1 MCAPAL
7 FSAATTRVRPAASR
21 GFVVAHTTG
30 AGRRHGYRSQVSTR
44 ARSLADDLRQR
55 SPEEL
60 VALLVDR
67 PDLARP
73 TPADLTTLAARATT
87 RASVQRALD
96 RLDLAHLQA
105 LEVICV
111 LGAAP
116 VGDIATALGV
126 ARRSPRAAELVERLT
141 CLALCWR
148 SPQGYRAA
156 RTVQEIIGSPAGLG
170 PETEDAPTGEELNVA
185 LEGLDRRA
193 RAILDALTWGP
204 PVGVL
209 PTGSGDRAMRE
220 AGEHLLGQRLL
231 RRTDDSHVLLPR
243 QVALRLRNGRV
254 HRAAE
259 LEAPTP
265 DDPPLDRDLVDATAG
280 GRAAQVLEQAAEL
293 LDEWGTRPPR
303 VLRTGGLAV
312 RDLSRMATLLEAP
325 TTEVAW
331 LVEVLH
337 AAGLIAADESS
348 DPSWMPTGESDDWAE
363 LPAGERWVVL
373 AEAWHSMAAAP
384 SLVGSPD
391 GTGKVNALSTQ
402 TSWPFGRQ
410 RRQDVLAAL
419 AALPAGTAPS
429 TTLLLDL
436 LRWRHPVRMAR
447 TTDPGIDPV
456 LREAEWAGMT
466 GRGALATAACYLL
479 EGDRSTAVAIMDRHI
494 PEAVEHV
501 LVQADLTAVAPGR
514 LDGPA
519 RSVMRLLGEVESR
532 GGATVHRITEE
543 GIRRALDLGWS
554 ADRVL
559 SEVSAV
565 SRTGVPQPLEYLVR
579 DVARRHGVARV
590 GSVGS
595 YVRSDDSVLLDRVLA
610 DRSLGLL
617 QLRRIAPT
625 VLVSPVPASTVLD
638 VLRERQYGPVPE
650 GEDGGLTLVSLQDH
664 RAARRPSTPTR
675 VSTVDAE
682 TAARVV
688 EAMISGESSRPAGG
702 NGLPAPTDPVVTA
715 ALLREAAAQR
725 LPVWIGYADEVGG
738 VQRLLLRPTV
748 VEQGRVR
755 GTVADQDVPRTFL
768 LHRVSGVAAAD

>member
-1 MCAPAL
+1 MPI
-7 FSAATTRVRPAASR
+7 
-21 GFVVAHTTG
+21 
-30 AGRRHGYRSQVSTR
+30 R
-44 ARSLADDLRQR
+44 ARSLADDLRER
-55 SPEEL
+55 SSEEL
-60 VALLVDR
+60 VALLVER

-96 RLDLAHLQA
+96 GLDLAHLQT
-105 LEVICV
+105 LEVVCV
-111 LGAAP
+111 LGAAQ
-116 VGDIATALGV
+116 VGAIAAALGEP
-126 ARRSPRAAELVERLT
+126 RRSPRVAEVVDRL
-141 CLALCWR
+141 CDLALCWR
-148 SPQGYRAA
+148 SPEGYRAA
-156 RTVQEIIGSPAGLG
+156 RTVQEVIGAPAGLG
-170 PETEDAPTGEELNVA
+170 PETEDAPTGQELSTA
-185 LEGLDRRA
+185 LAALDRRE
-193 RAILDALTWGP
+193 RAIVDALTWGP

-209 PTGSGDRAMRE
+209 PAGGSGDRAMHE
-220 AGEHLLGQRLL
+220 AGEHLIARRLL
-231 RRTDDSHVLLPR
+231 RRTDESHVLLPR
-243 QVALRLRNGRV
+243 QVALQLREGRV
-254 HRAAE
+254 HRDPA
-259 LEAPTP
+259 LTP
-265 DDPPLDRDLVDATAG
+265 PDSDDPLLDPDLVDATAG
-280 GRAAQVLEQAAEL
+280 GRAAQVLEQVAEL

-312 RDLSRMATLLEAP
+312 RDLSRTATLLEA
-325 TTEVAW
+325 TTLEAAW

-337 AAGLIAADESS
+337 AAGLVASDESA

-363 LPAGERWVVL
+363 LPAGERWAVL
-373 AEAWHSMAAAP
+373 ASAWHAMAAAP

-391 GTGKVNALSTQ
+391 GRGNTGKVNALSTQ

-410 RRQDVLAAL
+410 RRHDVLAAL
-419 AALPAGTAPS
+419 AALPPGTTPS
-429 TTLLLDL
+429 TTSLLEL
-436 LRWRHPVRMAR
+436 LRWRHPIRLSR
-447 TTDPGIDPV
+447 SSDPGIDTV
-456 LREAEWAGMT
+456 VREAEWAGLT
-466 GRGALATAACYLL
+466 GRGALATSARSLL
-479 EGDRSTAVAIMDRHI
+479 AGDTATAGQLMDAHV

-532 GGATVHRITEE
+532 GGATVHRITEA

-595 YVRSDDSVLLDRVLA
+595 YVRSDDAALLDRVLA

-625 VLVSPVPASTVLD
+625 VLVSPVPATTVLD
-638 VLRERQYGPVPE
+638 VLREGQYGPVPE

-664 RAARRPSTPTR
+664 RAARRPVAPPR

-682 TAARVV
+682 TAARIVDT
-688 EAMISGESSRPAGG
+688 MISGESNRPVDGQ
-702 NGLPAPTDPVVTA
+702 GLPAPTDPVVTSS
-715 ALLREAAAQR
+715 LLREAAAER

-738 VQRLLLRPTV
+738 IQRLLLRPTA

-755 GTVADQDVPRTFL
+755 GTVADQDAPRTFL
-768 LHRVSGVAAAD
+768 LHRISGVAAAT

>member
-1 MCAPAL
+1 MPI
-7 FSAATTRVRPAASR
+7 
-21 GFVVAHTTG
+21 
-30 AGRRHGYRSQVSTR
+30 R
-44 ARSLADDLRQR
+44 ARSLADDLRGR
-55 SPEEL
+55 SQEDL
-60 VALLVDR
+60 VALLVER

-96 RLDLAHLQA
+96 GLDLAHLQT

-116 VGDIATALGV
+116 VGEIATALGEPK
-126 ARRSPRAAELVERLT
+126 RSPLVAALVERL
-141 CLALCWR
+141 CALALCWR
-148 SPQGYRAA
+148 SPEGFRAA
-156 RTVQEIIGSPAGLG
+156 RTVQEVVGAPAGLG
-170 PETEDAPTGEELNVA
+170 PETEDAPTGQELTEA
-185 LEGLDRRA
+185 LDGLDRRQ

-209 PTGSGDRAMRE
+209 PSGGSGDAAMRE

-231 RRTDDSHVLLPR
+231 RRTDESHVLLPR
-243 QVALRLRNGRV
+243 QVALRLRGGRV
-254 HRAAE
+254 HRQAE
-259 LEAPTP
+259 LAPPAWT
-265 DDPPLDRDLVDATAG
+265 DPALDADLVDATAG
-280 GRAAQVLEQAAEL
+280 GRAAQLLEQAAEL

-312 RDLSRMATLLEAP
+312 RDLARAATLLEA
-325 TTEVAW
+325 TTAEAAW
-331 LVEVLH
+331 LIEVLH
-337 AAGLIAADESS
+337 AAGLIAADESA

-363 LPAGERWVVL
+363 LTAGERWAAL
-373 AEAWHSMAAAP
+373 ATAWHGMAAGP
-384 SLVGSPD
+384 SVVGSPD

-410 RRQDVLAAL
+410 RRHDVLAAL
-419 AALPAGTAPS
+419 ATLPAGSSP
-429 TTLLLDL
+429 TTDFLVDL
-436 LRWRHPVRMAR
+436 LRWRHPIRMSR
-447 TTDPGIDPV
+447 STDPGIDVV
-456 LREAEWAGMT
+456 LREADWAGLT
-466 GRGALATAACYLL
+466 GRGALATAAHGILT
-479 EGDRSTAVAIMDRHI
+479 GDVAAAGQRMDSHI

-519 RSVMRLLGEVESR
+519 RSVMRLLGQVESR
-532 GGATVHRITEE
+532 GGATVHRITES

-565 SRTGVPQPLEYLVR
+565 SRTGVPQPLDYLVR

-595 YVRSDDSVLLDRVLA
+595 YVRSDDPALLDRVLA
-610 DRSLGLL
+610 DRTLGML

-625 VLVSPVPASTVLD
+625 VLVSPVPAGTVLD

-650 GEDGGLTLVSLQDH
+650 GEDGGLTMVSLQDH
-664 RAARRPSTPTR
+664 RATRRPVAPTR
-675 VSTVDAE
+675 VRTVDAE
-682 TAARVV
+682 TAARIVATMV
-688 EAMISGESSRPAGG
+688 SGESSRPAGG
-702 NGLPAPTDPVVTA
+702 NGLPAPTDPVVTSS
-715 ALLREAAAQR
+715 LLREAAAER

-738 VQRLLLRPTV
+738 IQRLLLRPTA

-755 GTVADQDVPRTFL
+755 GTVADQDTPRSFL
-768 LHRVSGVAAAD
+768 LHRISGVAAAD

>member
-1 MCAPAL
+1 MP
-7 FSAATTRVRPAASR
+7 
-21 GFVVAHTTG
+21 
-30 AGRRHGYRSQVSTR
+30 TR
-44 ARSLADDLRQR
+44 ARSLADDLRGR

-96 RLDLAHLQA
+96 RLDLAHLQT

-111 LGAAP
+111 LGAAQ
-116 VGDIATALGV
+116 VGDIAAALGV
-126 ARRSPRAAELVERLT
+126 ARRSARAAELVKRLAS
-141 CLALCWR
+141 LALCWR
-148 SPQGYRAA
+148 SPEGYRAA
-156 RTVQEIIGSPAGLG
+156 RTVQEIIGAPAGLG
-170 PETEDAPTGEELNVA
+170 PETEDAPTGEELTVA
-185 LEGLDRRA
+185 LERLDRRA

-209 PTGSGDRAMRE
+209 PAGGSGDRVMRE
-220 AGEHLLGQRLL
+220 AGEHLLDQRLL

-254 HRAAE
+254 HREPE
-259 LEAPTP
+259 LEPPTP
-265 DDPPLDRDLVDATAG
+265 SDPPLDRDLVDATAG
-280 GRAAQVLEQAAEL
+280 GRAAQVLEQVAEL

-312 RDLSRMATLLEAP
+312 RDLSRAATLLEAP
-325 TTEVAW
+325 TTEVSW

-348 DPSWMPTGESDDWAE
+348 DPSWMPTGESDDWSE

-373 AEAWHSMAAAP
+373 AEAWHGMAAAP

-419 AALPAGTAPS
+419 AMLPAGTAPS
-429 TTLLLDL
+429 TDLLLDL
-436 LRWRHPVRMAR
+436 LRWRHPVRMSR

-456 LREAEWAGMT
+456 MREAEWAGMT
-466 GRGALATAACYLL
+466 GRGAAASAARSLL
-479 EGDRSTAVAIMDRHI
+479 DGDRTMAVAIMDRHI

-559 SEVSAV
+559 GEVSAI

-595 YVRSDDSVLLDRVLA
+595 YVRSDDAALLDRVLA

-625 VLVSPVPASTVLD
+625 VLVSPVPATTVLD
-638 VLRERQYGPVPE
+638 VLREGQYGPVPE

-664 RAARRPSTPTR
+664 RAARRAASPTR
-675 VSTVDAE
+675 VSTVDPE
-682 TAARVV
+682 TAARIVD
-688 EAMISGESSRPAGG
+688 AMISGESNRPAGG
-702 NGLPAPTDPVVTA
+702 NGLPAPTDPVVTS
-715 ALLREAAAQR
+715 ALLREAAAER
-725 LPVWIGYADEVGG
+725 LPVWIGYADEIGG
-738 VQRLLLRPTV
+738 VQRLLLRPTA

-768 LHRVSGVAAAD
+768 LHRISGVAAAD